1 MQLSSRAFAQQ
12 EQTLGSLMP
21 QGGKNLEKND

>member
-21 QGGKNLEKND
+21 QGEKNLEKK

>member
-12 EQTLGSLMP
+12 EQDPGFTNAT
-21 QGGKNLEKND
+21 GGKNQEKND